1 MEQIEKKEYSRI
13 EELHTLLQAKINYL
27 TKHPDDH
34 NAKKL
39 PGLVEA
45 LKDLR
50 EICYK

>member
-1 MEQIEKKEYSRI
+1 MEINTSKERSQI
-13 EELHTLLQAKINYL
+13 EELHALLQAKINYL
-27 TKHPDDH
+27 TKHPDDS